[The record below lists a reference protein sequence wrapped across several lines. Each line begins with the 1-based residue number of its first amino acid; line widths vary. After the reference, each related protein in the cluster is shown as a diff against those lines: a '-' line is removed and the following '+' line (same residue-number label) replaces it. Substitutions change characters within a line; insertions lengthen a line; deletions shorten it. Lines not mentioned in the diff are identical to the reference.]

1 MDKIIGNIDKIIGII
16 GVFLAVA
23 ILVGLIISFPV
34 MLLWNGCLVPAITG
48 VNEIG
53 WMQAWG
59 LTVLSTV
66 FFKTTVTKGS

>member
-1 MDKIIGNIDKIIGII
+1 MDKIIGTI

-66 FFKTTVTKGS
+66 FFKTTVTKGSQ

>member
-1 MDKIIGNIDKIIGII
+1 MDKIIGTIGDFV
-16 GVFLAVA
+16 GVA

-66 FFKTTVTKGS
+66 FFKTTVTKGSQ

>member
-1 MDKIIGNIDKIIGII
+1 MDKIIGTI
-16 GVFLAVA
+16 GVFLGVA

-66 FFKTTVTKGS
+66 FFKTTVTKGSQ

>member
-1 MDKIIGNIDKIIGII
+1 MDKIIGNMDKIIGII

>member
-1 MDKIIGNIDKIIGII
+1 MDKIIGTI

>member
-1 MDKIIGNIDKIIGII
+1 MDKIIGNMDKIIGTI

>member
-1 MDKIIGNIDKIIGII
+1 MDKIIGTI
-16 GVFLAVA
+16 GVFLGVA

-34 MLLWNGCLVPAITG
+34 MLLQNGCLVPAITG

-66 FFKTTVTKGS
+66 FFKTTVTKGSQ